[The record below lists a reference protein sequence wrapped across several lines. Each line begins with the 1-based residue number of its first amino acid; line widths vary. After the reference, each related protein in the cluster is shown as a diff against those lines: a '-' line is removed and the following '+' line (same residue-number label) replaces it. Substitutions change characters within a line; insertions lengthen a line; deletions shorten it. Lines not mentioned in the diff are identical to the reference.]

1 MKITAVDS
9 FLLTIP
15 YRTSGGLHFIA
26 GRPSPG
32 LAMLLVRVRTDEG
45 VEGWGEAFGHAVSP
59 ATKVAIDTMIAPLLR
74 DRDPADIEALHE
86 DVQRK
91 LHIFGR
97 NGPVIYGLS
106 GVDIALWDIAAKVAG
121 LPLYRL
127 LGGAERREVRAYS
140 SLLRCTGPE
149 AVAQACAHAAS
160 LGYRHVKLH
169 EITVPAVR
177 AAREALG
184 GDVALMVD
192 TNCPWRVDEA
202 LRMVDL
208 LRPFELAWLEE
219 PVWPPEDYDGLA
231 KVRAAGAITAAGENV
246 AGLSSFERLMRA
258 GAVDVLQPSV
268 AKVGGITAMRKIAG
282 AAQVHGVEV
291 VPHCG
296 YLGPGFLATLH
307 LVAAARG
314 DVLLERLNV
323 DVEADPL
330 GGATSVRE
338 GRVEVPQSPGLG
350 ADPDPALVARFA
362 VH

>member
-1 MKITAVDS
+1 MRITAVDS

-15 YRTSGGLHFIA
+15 YRTSGRLHFIA

-45 VEGWGEAFGHAVSP
+45 LEGWGEAFGHAVSP
-59 ATKVAIDTMIAPLLR
+59 ATKVAIDTMIAPLFR
-74 DRDPADIEALHE
+74 DRDPSDIDALMEEA
-86 DVQRK
+86 QRK

-106 GVDIALWDIAAKVAG
+106 GVDIALWDIAAKAAG

-127 LGGAERREVRAYS
+127 LGGDERRDVRAYS
-140 SLLRCTGPE
+140 SLLRCAGPD
-149 AVAQACAHAAS
+149 AVAEACAAAVEH
-160 LGYRHVKLH
+160 GYRHVKLH

-177 AAREALG
+177 AAREAVG
-184 GDVALMVD
+184 ADVALMVD

-202 LRMVDL
+202 LRMVDA
-208 LRPFELAWLEE
+208 LRPFDLAWLEE
-219 PVWPPEDYDGLA
+219 PVWPPEDYEGLA
-231 KVRAAGAITAAGENV
+231 KVRAAGAVTAAGENV
-246 AGLSSFERLMRA
+246 AGLPSFERLMRA

-268 AKVGGITAMRKIAG
+268 AKVGGISAMRRIA
-282 AAQVHGVEV
+282 AMAQALAVEV

-296 YLGPGFLATLH
+296 YLGPGFLASVH
-307 LVAAARG
+307 LVAAAAG

-323 DVEADPL
+323 EVEADPL
-330 GGATSVRE
+330 AGRTRVRD

-362 VH
+362 AH